1 MEIPMTHYLDYH
13 FEEVE
18 LSNGQFATGYAEVEY
33 TVGGDEL
40 DFFVACINVTLND
53 GDDNFT
59 ELTIKPGDQFYA
71 EICKDRDDWIA
82 EKCWDAYKG
91 SF

>member
-1 MEIPMTHYLDYH
+1 MTDYLDYH

-18 LSNGQFATGYAEVEY
+18 LSNGQIASGYAEVEY
-33 TVGGDEL
+33 EVSCDEL
-40 DFFVACINVTLND
+40 DFVVTCINVTLND
-53 GDDNFT
+53 GDDNLT

-82 EKCWDAYKG
+82 EECWDAFNG

>member
-1 MEIPMTHYLDYH
+1 MTDYLDYH

-18 LSNGQFATGYAEVEY
+18 LSNGQIATGYAEVEY
-33 TVGGDEL
+33 VVAGGEL
-40 DFFVACINVTLND
+40 DFVVTCINVTLND
-53 GDDNFT
+53 GDDN
-59 ELTIKPGDQFYA
+59 LTHMVITKGGMFFD

-82 EKCWDAYKG
+82 EECWDAFKG